1 MNEVDAMPAP
11 TEISVA
17 QLSRII
23 GLPGAPLLV
32 DVCPSDDGDL
42 ERRLLPTARPLK
54 AESVSRWAHSFSG
67 RRVIVYCRDGGDISQ
82 GTAAWLR
89 HAGID
94 AQTLEGGFE
103 VWQQAEQP
111 CLRTRRLPDR
121 DEAGRT
127 TWVTRTRPKIVRIAC
142 PWLIRRFIDPTAVF
156 LYVSPSEVAAVAARF
171 GATPFDSGDGLWND
185 RSDACTFDVMLE
197 EFNLRTEPLS
207 RLAKIVRGADTG
219 RSDLTPQS
227 GGLLAISLGYSR
239 MFRDD
244 LAQLDAAMPVYDS
257 LYRWCRDGTEE
268 THG

>member
-1 MNEVDAMPAP
+1 MPSP

-23 GLPGAPLLV
+23 GLPAAPMLV
-32 DVCPSDDGDL
+32 DVRPCDDRGSG
-42 ERRLLPTARPLK
+42 RHLLPTARQMK
-54 AESVSRWAHSFSG
+54 SQTVSAWAHNFSG
-67 RRVIVYCRDGGDISQ
+67 RRVIVYCRDGGNVSQ

-89 HAGID
+89 QAGID

-103 VWQQAEQP
+103 AWRKADQP
-111 CLRTRRLPDR
+111 NVCTDRLPQR

-127 TWVTRTRPKIVRIAC
+127 TWVTRGRPKIVRIAC

-156 LYVSPSEVAAVAARF
+156 LYVAPSEVAAVAERF
-171 GATPFDSGDGLWND
+171 TATPFDSGEGIWND
-185 RSDACTFDVMLE
+185 RGDACTFDVMLE
-197 EFNLRTEPLS
+197 EFNLKTEPLL
-207 RLAKIVRGADTG
+207 RLAAIIRGADTG
-219 RSDLTPQS
+219 LPDLTPQS

-239 MFRDD
+239 MFKDD
-244 LAQLDAAMPVYDS
+244 VAQLDATMPVYDA

>member
-1 MNEVDAMPAP
+1 MPSP

-23 GLPGAPLLV
+23 GLPAAPMLV
-32 DVCPSDDGDL
+32 DVRPCDDHDSG
-42 ERRLLPTARPLK
+42 RHLLPTARQMK
-54 AESVSRWAHSFSG
+54 SQTVSTWAHNFSG
-67 RRVIVYCRDGGDISQ
+67 RRVIVYCRDGGNVSQ

-103 VWQQAEQP
+103 AWCKADQP
-111 CLRTRRLPDR
+111 HLCTDRLPER

-127 TWVTRTRPKIVRIAC
+127 TWVTRARPKIIRIAC

-156 LYVSPSEVAAVAARF
+156 LYVAPSEVAAVAGRF
-171 GATPFDSGDGLWND
+171 TATPFDSGGGIWND
-185 RSDACTFDVMLE
+185 RGGACTFDVMLE
-197 EFNLRTEPLS
+197 EFDLKTDPLL
-207 RLAKIVRGADTG
+207 RLAAIIRGADTG
-219 RSDLTPQS
+219 LPDLTSQS

-244 LAQLDAAMPVYDS
+244 LAQLDAMMPVYDA

>member
-1 MNEVDAMPAP
+1 MPSP
-11 TEISVA
+11 TEISVT

-23 GLPGAPLLV
+23 GLPGAPMLV
-32 DVCPSDDGDL
+32 DARQRDDSGSG
-42 ERRLLPTARPLK
+42 RQVLPTARPME
-54 AESVSRWAHSFSG
+54 AQAVSAWAHDFSG
-67 RRVIVYCRDGGDISQ
+67 QRVIVYCRDGGNLSQ
-82 GTAAWLR
+82 GVAAWLR

-103 VWQQAEQP
+103 AWREADQP
-111 CLRTRRLPDR
+111 LLCTDRLPER

-127 TWVTRTRPKIVRIAC
+127 TWVTRARPKIVRIAC

-156 LYVSPSEVAAVAARF
+156 LYVAPSEVTAVAERF
-171 GATPFDSGDGLWND
+171 KATPFDSGDGIWSD
-185 RSDACTFDVMLE
+185 RAGACAFDVMLE
-197 EFNLRTEPLS
+197 AFNLRTKPLS
-207 RLAKIVRGADTG
+207 RLAAIIRGADTG
-219 RSDLTPQS
+219 MPDLTPQS

-244 LAQLDAAMPVYDS
+244 VAQLDATMPVYDA